1 MQRLVTSKSTSQNRY
16 TALQVVDGASEITV
30 LQLPKF
36 KAEATELI
44 GADGVEALAVYLIEH
59 PDAGD
64 VIPGSGGV
72 RKLRWAAKGKGK
84 RGRCPDCLPVRC
96 DCRTRL
102 PHSVLRQER
111 QDGSDRGREETIA
124 ANRGQSERSA
134 IECQRK
140 PVPRRQPSAQ
150 S

>member
-1 MQRLVTSKSTSQNRY
+1 MDN
-16 TALQVVDGASEITV
+16 APEITV

-44 GADGVEALAVYLIEH
+44 GADGIEALAVYLIDH

-84 RGRCPDCLPVRC
+84 RGGARIIYLYVVIAERVYLVRC
-96 DCRTRL
+96 YAKNVKTDL
-102 PHSVLRQER
+102 SAYEKKQLRQ
-111 QDGSDRGREETIA
+111 IA
-124 ANRGQSERSA
+124 AHLKG
-134 IECQRK
+134 
-140 PVPRRQPSAQ
+140 AQ
-150 S
+150 

>member
-1 MQRLVTSKSTSQNRY
+1 MDD
-16 TALQVVDGASEITV
+16 APEITV

-44 GADGVEALAVYLIEH
+44 GTDGIEAQAVYLIDH

-84 RGRCPDCLPVRC
+84 RGGARIIYLYVVVAGRVYLIRCYAKNVKADLTA
-96 DCRTRL
+96 DEKKQ
-102 PHSVLRQER
+102 LRQ
-111 QDGSDRGREETIA
+111 IA
-124 ANRGQSERSA
+124 ADLKG
-134 IECQRK
+134 
-140 PVPRRQPSAQ
+140 AQ
-150 S
+150 

>member
-1 MQRLVTSKSTSQNRY
+1 MVND
-16 TALQVVDGASEITV
+16 APEITV

-44 GADGVEALAVYLIEH
+44 GTAGIEALAVYLIDH

-84 RGRCPDCLPVRC
+84 RGGARIIYLHVVIAARIYLMQCYAKNVKPDLSA
-96 DCRTRL
+96 DEKKQ
-102 PHSVLRQER
+102 LRQ
-111 QDGSDRGREETIA
+111 IA
-124 ANRGQSERSA
+124 A
-134 IECQRK
+134 
-140 PVPRRQPSAQ
+140 
-150 S
+150 